1 MTASQEPRI
10 RIRFDQDRRICEPG
24 ETLSGE
30 FFVDGSPAWDLRAME
45 ISVLWYTE
53 GKGDMD
59 FAIHDFWRLSFDTIT
74 SVQIPTQR
82 RPARFCTILPE
93 GPLSYRGLIVKL
105 RWCVRVRGFGGG
117 PGSNGIQAELPFQ
130 LGRTSAARLLRR
142 TEPPTPPPVAES
154 HPERTEET
162 GF

>member
-1 MTASQEPRI
+1 MATSQEPRI

-30 FFVDGSPAWDLRAME
+30 FFVDGSAAWDLRALE
-45 ISVLWYTE
+45 VSVLWYTE
-53 GKGDMD
+53 GKGDLD
-59 FAIHDFWRLSFDTIT
+59 FAIHDFWRLSLDATS

-82 RPARFCTILPE
+82 RPARFSTQLPE

-105 RWCVRVRGFGGG
+105 RWCVRVRGFGCD
-117 PGSNGIQAELPFQ
+117 PGNEGIQAELPFQ

-142 TEPPTPPPVAES
+142 NEPTTPTPVVES
-154 HPERTEET
+154 SPDHSAQI